1 MYVCVCVCKSLNHFA
16 VLQKLTK
23 LGFEDLFIYLWLCW
37 VFLASCGSSSVTGS
51 RGYSL
56 GAVHGPLTAAVSLV
70 AEPGLWV
77 PGLWAPGLRELWH
90 MGSIVAA
97 QGLQSTGSVVEDLVV
112 PQHVASSWTRN
123 QTHVLCIGRWI
134 LYH

>member
-1 MYVCVCVCKSLNHFA
+1 M
-16 VLQKLTK
+16 
-23 LGFEDLFIYLWLCW
+23 
-37 VFLASCGSSSVTGS
+37 GS

-56 GAVHGPLTAAVSLV
+56 GAVHQPLTAAVSLV

-77 PGLWAPGLRELWH
+77 PGLWAPGLWVPGLRELWH
-90 MGSIVAA
+90 MGSIAAA